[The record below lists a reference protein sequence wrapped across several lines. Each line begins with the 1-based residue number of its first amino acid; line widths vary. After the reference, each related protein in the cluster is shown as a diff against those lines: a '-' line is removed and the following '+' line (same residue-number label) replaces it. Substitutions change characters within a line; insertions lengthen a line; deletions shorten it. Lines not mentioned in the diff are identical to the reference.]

1 MWAQATHSLS
11 HALRRSTVNEA
22 EGSDPL
28 QPVLH
33 EAQSE
38 LRRRLR
44 EACEAEAGDVA
55 NESSAEIR
63 RLEDALLAAAVAA
76 KHTIALRE
84 HIEQKAS
91 QRQEEASQPEHVSAV
106 REFRDANGAR
116 WRAWPVIPGSAQP
129 GRKTQRYLGEFHK
142 GWVCFE
148 SLESSARRRLP
159 QQPPRWHDLND
170 AELTSLLEQAISA
183 PERTKAAK
191 PGSADLRQ

>member
-1 MWAQATHSLS
+1 MK
-11 HALRRSTVNEA
+11 EG

-28 QPVLH
+28 EPVLRD
-33 EAQSE
+33 AQAE
-38 LRRRLR
+38 LRRRLS

-76 KHTIALRE
+76 QHTIALRE

-91 QRQEEASQPEHVSAV
+91 QRREEASQPEYASGV
-106 REFRDANGAR
+106 REFRDATGRR

-129 GRKTQRYLGEFHK
+129 GRKAQRYLGEFHK

-148 SLESSARRRLP
+148 SLDSSARRRLP
-159 QQPPRWHDLND
+159 QQPPRWNDLND
-170 AELTSLLEQAISA
+170 AELTLLLEQAISA
-183 PERTKAAK
+183 PERTKADK
-191 PGSADLRQ
+191 PGSADVRAEGP